1 MNALPQI
8 YQDAVKTIKQA
19 ILESQYR
26 SAKMISGEQL
36 SLYFGIGCYV
46 SEHSRTDKWGTGAI
60 ESISEQLKKEL
71 PGLHGFQQ
79 RASRKCVSSMSSGA
93 SS

>member
-1 MNALPQI
+1 MNVLPQI
-8 YQDAVKTIKQA
+8 YQDAVKIIKQA

-46 SEHSRTDKWGTGAI
+46 SEHSRTGKWGTGAI
-60 ESISEQLKKEL
+60 EV
-71 PGLHGFQQ
+71 HQ
-79 RASRKCVSSMSSGA
+79 RAVKERAAGPSWFFR
-93 SS
+93 